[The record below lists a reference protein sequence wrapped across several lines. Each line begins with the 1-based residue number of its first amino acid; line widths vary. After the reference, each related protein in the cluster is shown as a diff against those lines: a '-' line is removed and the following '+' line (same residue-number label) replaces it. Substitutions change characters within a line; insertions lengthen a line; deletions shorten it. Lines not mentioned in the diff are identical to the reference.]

1 MRRDDWINLN
11 GEWEFAEDYSK
22 SGRARG
28 MSSPDAPD
36 KLFPLKI
43 NVPFCRESSLS
54 GLGHTDFCDAV
65 WYRKKI
71 LLPEGWKD
79 ADSRVFI
86 RIGACD
92 WQTSVWVNG
101 KLCGVHRG
109 GYVSFSFEITK
120 ALTAGENLITIL
132 AEDDLRSHRQAAGK
146 QSDRYA
152 SHGCSYTRT
161 TGIWQTVILERVPK
175 EYIKSFK
182 FYPDVTGGKLGITA
196 FCDAPDGAEL
206 SVLAL
211 YEGRTVGKASAFV
224 SGGAAVLTLPLS
236 ELHLWEPGEGRL
248 YDIDLSLGGDTVHSY
263 FGMRSVAVKD
273 GFLYINGKRVFQRLV
288 LDQGFYPDG
297 VYTAPDDRELEGDV
311 LRSTACGFNGARLHQ
326 KIFEPRFLFW
336 CDLHGYIVWGEH
348 ANWVMNAADPAAWAN
363 FIPEWTECLVRDFN
377 HPAIVGW
384 CPLNETQRDQDQGF
398 VRALADVTRSFDP
411 TRAYID
417 TSGWNHVEGVSDVLD
432 NHDYEQNPEVF
443 RARYEAQLKE
453 GVPADPRH
461 NPFPIFSTFVSEY
474 GGIRWAPEDAAG
486 WGYGN
491 APKTGEEFLERW
503 KGLTLA
509 LLENPGIGGLCY
521 TQLTD
526 VEQEMNGLYTYGRE
540 AKFDPA
546 FFKEILSRKAAI
558 EEE

>member
-1 MRRDDWINLN
+1 MMRNEYPRPDMRRDDWINLN

-79 ADSRVFI
+79 ADGRVFI

-206 SVLAL
+206 AVLAV
-211 YEGRTVGKASAFV
+211 YEGRTVGTASAFV

-297 VYTAPDDRELEGDV
+297 VYPAPDDRELEGDV
-311 LRSTACGFNGARLHQ
+311 LRST
-326 KIFEPRFLFW
+326 
-336 CDLHGYIVWGEH
+336 
-348 ANWVMNAADPAAWAN
+348 
-363 FIPEWTECLVRDFN
+363 
-377 HPAIVGW
+377 
-384 CPLNETQRDQDQGF
+384 
-398 VRALADVTRSFDP
+398 
-411 TRAYID
+411 
-417 TSGWNHVEGVSDVLD
+417 
-432 NHDYEQNPEVF
+432 
-443 RARYEAQLKE
+443 
-453 GVPADPRH
+453 
-461 NPFPIFSTFVSEY
+461 
-474 GGIRWAPEDAAG
+474 
-486 WGYGN
+486 
-491 APKTGEEFLERW
+491 
-503 KGLTLA
+503 
-509 LLENPGIGGLCY
+509 
-521 TQLTD
+521 
-526 VEQEMNGLYTYGRE
+526 
-540 AKFDPA
+540 
-546 FFKEILSRKAAI
+546 
-558 EEE
+558 